1 MLEEYFFHM
10 RHYIE
15 LVTKSK
21 DVHSLFL
28 LGSAGI
34 GKTHSTIAKL
44 KELKADYVYMNGNIS
59 PLALYEFLYTQNGR
73 VIVFDDTQGLIRSKN
88 SIALLL
94 GALWSPE
101 EKRLISWNTTSKI
114 LENIPSQFEF
124 TGKIIFIMNEVPKNV
139 DFQTLISRCF
149 FFKVDFD
156 HKTLLD
162 MMCQIAK
169 FPEVFKHI
177 KAQTSPGTKHFDLR
191 LLKKLETIYQYDKEH
206 WKLLSRPFL
215 EVDKEKE
222 IVAQL
227 IASGLAGKKAVREFK
242 RQTGL
247 SQRTYYRIKNE
258 VNLNEKIQVQ
268 KNQAN

>member
-1 MLEEYFFHM
+1 M

-44 KELKADYVYMNGNIS
+44 KELKVDYVYTNGNIT
-59 PLALYEFLYTQNGR
+59 PLALYKLLYDNR
-73 VIVFDDTQGLIRSKN
+73 DKVIVMDDTQKLIRNKA
-88 SIALLL
+88 SISVLLP
-94 GALWSPE
+94 ALWSVDG
-101 EKRLISWNTTSKI
+101 KRTIFWNTTSGVFNK
-114 LENIPSQFEF
+114 LELPNPFDFE
-124 TGKIIFIMNEVPKNV
+124 GKIIFILNEALKNV

-169 FPEVFKHI
+169 YPEVFEHI
-177 KAQTSPGTKHFDLR
+177 KANTNPGTKHFDLR